1 MKNEDTKKKAKK
13 PRKQKR
19 RGLRILRN
27 IILIVAIALAALFAL
42 ANLVFYM
49 KYHETVFS
57 CARYAKAL
65 VNESTADTFRPNQT
79 SYVYS
84 ADGTEIAKLYENTD
98 STYLE
103 FDEIP
108 KDVINAFVAV
118 EDRTFWDN
126 SGIDMKG
133 IVRVCLNYLKT
144 RGDVAQGAS
153 TITQQLSRDIFL
165 TNEKSLERKV
175 KEIFIARD
183 LTKKYSKEDLMEFYC
198 NNVCFAN
205 GIYGIEDAS
214 QQFFHK
220 SASELTLSEAAY
232 LCAIPNRPE
241 YYNPFKDSSTAL
253 TRRDK
258 ILEDMYE
265 CGYISQDELK
275 EAKNETMD
283 VASEKTNE
291 KFYNYETSFAI
302 DCAVEYLM
310 EELYD
315 FDFQYHFDT
324 KEEYTAYHED
334 YTQVYQTARHMLY
347 TGGYRIET
355 TIDLDAQEN
364 LQKILDDHLAFSTA
378 TKEEDGVY
386 NLQGA
391 MTVIDNETGKV
402 VAAIGGRSQDELA
415 QTLSLNRAYQ
425 TYRQPGSSIK
435 PLAVYTP
442 ALMKGYTA
450 NSSLK
455 NISVKAANSGAKV
468 SSLSGSSVPLRQAV
482 VRSLNGCA
490 YWLFNEITPS
500 YGMSFL
506 DEMEFSNLTPDDHSH
521 LTSALGGLSYGTNTT
536 EMANAYYTLYNHGT
550 YTKADCITSIKDN
563 KGNEIY
569 SDPES
574 KDVYSASAA
583 DEMVNILKGVL
594 NDSRGTAHSLNW
606 SSLTGT
612 EAAGK
617 TGTTNDNREGWFCGI
632 TPYYTISVYVGN
644 DDHSIVSG
652 LSGSSYPAQ
661 IWKDAMYYMIQ
672 DKPDAS
678 FDLSVSTSSSGT
690 DYDTGDEEDPKED
703 VQEPDDTDTTQD
715 TPDSNP
721 DTVTPDTPD
730 DSGTTTDTDEPDDIQ
745 GNIDTTPGSDGSD
758 SGTDTGNDST
768 DTPSDS
774 GSDTGDSTQTPDTG
788 SDTGSDTG
796 GSGSGAQPP
805 SSNNTSG
812 GQTQ

>member
-27 IILIVAIALAALFAL
+27 IILIIVIAFAALFAL

-49 KYHETVFS
+49 KYHETIFS
-57 CARYAKAL
+57 CARYAKAV

-84 ADGTEIAKLYENTD
+84 SDGTEIAKLYEDTD

-214 QQFFHK
+214 QQYFRK
-220 SASELTLSEAAY
+220 PASELTLSEAAY

-258 ILEDMYE
+258 ILDDMYE
-265 CGYISQDELK
+265 CGYISQEELN
-275 EAKNETMD
+275 EALNETMD

-310 EELYD
+310 GELYD

-324 KEEYTAYHED
+324 DEEYKAYHEN
-334 YTQVYQTARHMLY
+334 YTEVYQTARHMLY
-347 TGGYRIET
+347 TGGYTIET

-378 TKEEDGVY
+378 TKDDDGIY

-391 MTVIDNETGKV
+391 MTVIDNNTGKV
-402 VAAIGGRSQDELA
+402 IAAIGGRSQDELS
-415 QTLSLNRAYQ
+415 QTLSLNRSYQ

-435 PLAVYTP
+435 PLVVYTP
-442 ALMKGYTA
+442 ALMKGYT
-450 NSSLK
+450 SSSTLK
-455 NISVKAANSGAKV
+455 NVSVKAANAGAKV
-468 SSLSGSSVPLRQAV
+468 SSLSGSSVPLREAV
-482 VRSLNGCA
+482 IRSLNGCA
-490 YWLFNEITPS
+490 YWAFNDITPN

-506 DEMEFSNLTPDDHSH
+506 DEMEFSNLAPEDYDH
-521 LTSALGGLSYGTNTT
+521 LTSALGGISYGTNTT
-536 EMANAYYTLYNHGT
+536 EMANGYYTLYNHGT
-550 YTKADCITSIKDN
+550 YTKTDCIASIKD
-563 KGNEIY
+563 KDGNEIY
-569 SDPES
+569 SAPES

-583 DEMVNILKGVL
+583 DEMVDILKGVL
-594 NDSRGTAHSLNW
+594 SDSRGTAHSLRW

-617 TGTTNDNREGWFCGI
+617 TGTTNDNREGWFCGM

-644 DDHSIVSG
+644 DDHSPVGG
-652 LSGSSYPAQ
+652 LSGASYPAQ
-661 IWKDAMYYMIQ
+661 IWKDAMYYLVK

-678 FDLSVSTSSSGT
+678 FDLSVSTSSGT
-690 DYDTGDEEDPKED
+690 HYDTDEEDEPDEN
-703 VQEPDDTDTTQD
+703 VQEPDDTTQQ
-715 TPDSNP
+715 
-721 DTVTPDTPD
+721 TPD
-730 DSGTTTDTDEPDDIQ
+730 DNSDSTVQDPSDTGEPPADEPEPDDIQ
-745 GNIDTTPGSDGSD
+745 GNIDDTPSADEPDTDTGSEPGDSDPAEPDDGGGSDPSDPGTSGGDTGGTQTPSGGSD
-758 SGTDTGNDST
+758 SNS
-768 DTPSDS
+768 
-774 GSDTGDSTQTPDTG
+774 
-788 SDTGSDTG
+788 
-796 GSGSGAQPP
+796 AA
-805 SSNNTSG
+805 
-812 GQTQ
+812 GQNQ